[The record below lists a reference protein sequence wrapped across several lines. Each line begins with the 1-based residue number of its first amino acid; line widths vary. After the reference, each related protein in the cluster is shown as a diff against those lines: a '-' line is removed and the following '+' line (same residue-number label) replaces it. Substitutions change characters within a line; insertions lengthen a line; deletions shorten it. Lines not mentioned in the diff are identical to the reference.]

1 MSSEVIDAQKE
12 VPMSINI
19 KVLMVDDEER
29 FRTTTARILERKG
42 YETVMAASG
51 EEALVKMSEKPDV
64 VILDVKMEG
73 MDGHETLKKI
83 KEIDADVPVIM
94 LTGHGALPSA
104 KEALDSGATDYLN
117 KPCDVDLLSAKI
129 RDAVAAAKQ
138 EPYRERLAEEIM
150 IPLTNYA
157 TITEDETV
165 RSAIVKLKELGTQLV
180 STDRLMD
187 TGHRSILVFDK
198 TGDLTGI
205 LSPMDLIAA
214 ARPAYLSVPKPSMAD
229 SLQYSTM
236 FWQGLFTSRIQEIA
250 DKKVADIMSD
260 CPPVIDATANLM
272 EIAETMFSQRARR
285 LAVARGGK
293 VVGVVRE
300 QEMFFEIGRIIAN

>member
-1 MSSEVIDAQKE
+1 
-12 VPMSINI
+12 MSINI

-29 FRTTTARILERKG
+29 FRTTTAKILERKG